1 MIAWWRQH
9 WLAVYLGWALVV
21 GLVSIVE
28 LSLDLGRP
36 FPGFVNVYDLH
47 RNLWQIDGTTP
58 SWWPGR
64 ANQAITVYD
73 DSLVALNGQPYTAN
87 ARQLYASAY
96 AAGARRVTLTVQ
108 RNQTILTREVP
119 LLPFTLRYLLDLKAA
134 QYVLGSCFWLL
145 AVAVYRAQPRARL
158 NRAFAVLFAQC
169 TVAMLALPA
178 TLFRHSTWL
187 DHLTT
192 FFAEPL
198 NASLLWAQ
206 LFNFTILFPEP
217 AWQGDN
223 RLHRFLRCWAMP
235 VVYGIAVT
243 MAIGEGVALLLL
255 WDNGWS
261 PLVGWLGGW
270 GHRVARYAFGLAL
283 IIVLLRCLWEVRPG
297 VQPHQRRR
305 MLVVIGGLV
314 LAAPYAAWISIPGL
328 DNVFPGRLDI
338 RFLMLGVP
346 ISFAAIILRYR
357 TFLTDRT
364 GFVLVVEIAVS
375 AVLASFATA
384 FVPDPGASTG
394 LPPFV
399 PIFIATFLA
408 SQLWGL
414 LTSRNGLFW
423 NLLYREERVHRSVKA
438 FGQDV
443 AQSFTSTQLPLV
455 IANALIQQFRSD
467 VAVIYRY
474 TKPGL
479 ALMGYAGDWRPPE
492 QLAVR
497 LTKLAELARPIL
509 IGADAKSTP
518 TWLGPLRASGRIE
531 VVAPLLSL
539 EQPVGILGIGR
550 REGEEIFDTRDMDA
564 VEIVAQQ
571 CALFLQAAEQLEA
584 LRRVPLEIE
593 QAQEQERQRIA
604 IDLHDN
610 IQQFLAGLQFPLEL
624 SRKLAAHDPAKTDA
638 YLSQMIRDV
647 DRSAKILRQISH
659 NLMPRDL
666 QKGLRE
672 PLQALVEEYRAR
684 CQLDIR
690 LALPDDLDQGLGL
703 DERHAIRSVVRQAL
717 DNIVAHAQATQVE
730 IGFTHTNERLE
741 FCVVDN
747 GSGFSEADRQRALA
761 SKRLGLVSMP
771 ARIVAVRGE
780 LKIESEPGRGTRV
793 MGWVPCPNNF
803 PSSNSR

>member
-9 WLAVYLGWALVV
+9 WLAVYIGWSLVL
-21 GLVSIVE
+21 GLVSIVQ

-36 FPGFVNVYDLH
+36 FPGFGDFYDTTENFWRLEE
-47 RNLWQIDGTTP
+47 TTP
-58 SWWPGR
+58 VWWPGR
-64 ANQAITVYD
+64 VNGSILPKDVLLEVNGKRYDANV
-73 DSLVALNGQPYTAN
+73 
-87 ARQLYASAY
+87 RQIYAAAY
-96 AAGARRVTLTVQ
+96 AAGSRQVTLTI
-108 RNQTILTREVP
+108 RRDQTILTREAP
-119 LLPFTLRYLLDLKAA
+119 LTTFTFRYLLDFKIAP
-134 QYVLGSCFWLL
+134 YVLGACFWLL
-145 AVAVYRAQPRARL
+145 ALAVYRAQPRAPL

-169 TVAMLALPA
+169 TVAMFALPA
-178 TLFRHSTWL
+178 TIFRHSGWL
-187 DHLTT
+187 EHLTT
-192 FFAEPL
+192 FLAEPL
-198 NASLLWAQ
+198 NASLFWAQ
-206 LFNFTILFPEP
+206 LFNFTTLFPEP

-223 RLHRFLRCWAMP
+223 PLHRFLRRWVMP

-243 MAIGEGVALLLL
+243 MAISEGLALLLL
-255 WDNGWS
+255 WNNGWS
-261 PLVGWLGGW
+261 PLVGWLDWW
-270 GHRVARYAFGLAL
+270 GYRVARYAFGLGV

-297 VQPHQRRR
+297 VQSHQRRR
-305 MLVVIGGLV
+305 MLVVVGGLV
-314 LAAPYAAWISIPGL
+314 LAIPYVASISIPGL
-328 DNVFPGRLDI
+328 VEIFQGRLDI

-364 GFVLVVEIAVS
+364 GFVLVTEIAAS
-375 AVLASFATA
+375 AILASFANA

-399 PIFIATFLA
+399 PIFVAIFLA
-408 SQLWGL
+408 SQLWGW
-414 LTSRNGLFW
+414 LTSPNGMFW
-423 NLLYREERVHRSVKA
+423 NLLYREERAHRSVKA

-443 AQSFTSTQLPLV
+443 AQSFASTQLPSV
-455 IANALIQQFRSD
+455 IANALIQQFRSE

-474 TKPGL
+474 TKTGL
-479 ALMGYAGDWRPPE
+479 ALMGSAGDWRPPE
-492 QLAVR
+492 QLAVG
-497 LTKLAELARPIL
+497 LAKLAELNRPIL
-509 IGADAKSTP
+509 IGANAKNTP
-518 TWLGPLRASGRIE
+518 AWLEPLQASGRIE

-550 REGEEIFDTRDMDA
+550 REGEEIFDARDMDA

-624 SRKLAAHDPAKTDA
+624 SRKLVSHDPAKTDA

-647 DRSAKILRQISH
+647 DRSAKVLRQISH

-684 CQLDIR
+684 RRLDIR
-690 LALPDDLDQGLGL
+690 LALPEDLDNGLGL

-717 DNIVAHAQATQVE
+717 DNIMAHAQATQVD
-730 IGFTHTNERLE
+730 IGFIRADERLE
-741 FCVVDN
+741 FWVVDN
-747 GSGFSEADRQRALA
+747 GCGFSEADRQRAQA
-761 SKRLGLVSMP
+761 DKRLGLISMP

-780 LKIESEPGRGTRV
+780 LRIESEPGQGTRV
-793 MGWVPCPNNF
+793 MGWVPCPNSF
-803 PSSNSR
+803 PSSKR